1 MRARVDDCA
10 VLLEVLRLTD
20 IFDDG
25 LTDAASVALLMD
37 VPERTVRRALGRLT
51 RAGVL
56 REWRAAYGA
65 MGAPRKVWEVVS

>member
-1 MRARVDDCA
+1 MRARVDDCDVLLA
-10 VLLEVLRLTD
+10 VLYYGAVYAED
-20 IFDDG
+20 
-25 LTDAASVALLMD
+25 VALLMD
-37 VPERTVRRALGRLT
+37 LPYRTVRRALGRLT